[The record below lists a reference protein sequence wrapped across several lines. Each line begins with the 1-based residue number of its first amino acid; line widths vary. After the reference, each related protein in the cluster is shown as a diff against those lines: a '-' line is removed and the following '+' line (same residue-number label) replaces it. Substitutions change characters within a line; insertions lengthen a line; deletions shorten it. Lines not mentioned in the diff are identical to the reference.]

1 MKKSDLQKVLEFQQE
16 LLDWIRSDEGQ
27 KYIDENYDRST
38 AQENG
43 VDILSDLTTIRAKMW
58 RERNQ

>member
-1 MKKSDLQKVLEFQQE
+1 MKNSDLEKVLEFQKE

-38 AQENG
+38 AQQNG
-43 VDILSDLTTIRAKMW
+43 VDILSDLITLRSKVW

>member
-1 MKKSDLQKVLEFQQE
+1 MKKSDSQKVLEFQQE

-27 KYIDENYDRST
+27 KYIDEHYDRST

-43 VDILSDLTTIRAKMW
+43 VDILSDLITIRAKMW

>member
-1 MKKSDLQKVLEFQQE
+1 MKKVLEFQQE

-27 KYIDENYDRST
+27 KYIDEHYDRSNPNL
-38 AQENG
+38 NG
-43 VDILSDLTTIRAKMW
+43 ADVLSDLIALRGKIW

>member
-1 MKKSDLQKVLEFQQE
+1 MKKSDGQKVLEFQQE

-43 VDILSDLTTIRAKMW
+43 VDILSDLITIRAKIW